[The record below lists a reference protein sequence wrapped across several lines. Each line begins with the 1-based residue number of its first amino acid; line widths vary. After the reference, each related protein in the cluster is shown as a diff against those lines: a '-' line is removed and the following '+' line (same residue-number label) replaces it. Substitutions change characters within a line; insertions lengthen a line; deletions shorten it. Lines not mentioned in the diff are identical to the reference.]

1 MSSISAY
8 REFTGKSVEEAL
20 RLAREAFG
28 VGLDDLDF
36 EILTP
41 GSRGVLGMGAE
52 PARILA
58 APRSELGGAAPKR
71 EAAAARPL
79 PAPPPRDREGDD
91 RGRGRGFDRDR
102 GGFGRDRGG
111 FDRERGPRR
120 DDRGGF
126 REDRGGF
133 DRGGPDRVSPE
144 RGSPERGGPDRDRG
158 PRRDDRGP
166 FERDRGPRREDRS
179 GWREPQ
185 AADVTAVVERG
196 AEEAPPREDRRDERR
211 DRGPRR
217 DDRGGFREDRGPRRG
232 TADLTA
238 GEEAEVAAARGSVA
252 AERAELE
259 AAEASPEALAAG
271 KLILEQLL
279 AHIGF
284 EARVEVETG
293 ETSRLN
299 VVGEA
304 REREELGALIGRK
317 GERLSALQHLVNLM
331 LSRQMGTWTR
341 VLVDVEDYRGRRE
354 RQLREIA
361 ERAAKRVVETGK
373 MLQLEPMPAL
383 ERRWVHLALKSNPDV
398 ATQSIGE
405 EPNRRIVVLPRA

>member
-1 MSSISAY
+1 MSSTSAY
-8 REFTGKSVEEAL
+8 QEFTGKSVEEAL
-20 RLAREAFG
+20 KLAREAFG

-79 PAPPPRDREGDD
+79 PPPPPREDRDRGGFDRD

-102 GGFGRDRGG
+102 AGFDRDRGG
-111 FDRERGPRR
+111 F
-120 DDRGGF
+120 
-126 REDRGGF
+126 
-133 DRGGPDRVSPE
+133 
-144 RGSPERGGPDRDRG
+144 DRDRG

-166 FERDRGPRREDRS
+166 FREDRGRGFDRDRGGFD
-179 GWREPQ
+179 
-185 AADVTAVVERG
+185 
-196 AEEAPPREDRRDERR
+196 R

-217 DDRGGFREDRGPRRG
+217 DDRGGFRGEPRPAEGAKAVDRAESTAPREPREEREFREEREPREDRRDRGPRRDDRG
-232 TADLTA
+232 LDRDRAPRRGASDLTA

-271 KLILEQLL
+271 KVILEQLL

-284 EARVEVETG
+284 DARVDVETG

-299 VVGEA
+299 VLGA
-304 REREELGALIGRK
+304 ASEREELGALIGRK

-331 LSRQMGTWTR
+331 LSRQMGAWTR

-361 ERAAKRVVETGK
+361 DRAAKRVVETGK

-383 ERRWVHLALKSNPDV
+383 ERRWVHLALKGNPDV